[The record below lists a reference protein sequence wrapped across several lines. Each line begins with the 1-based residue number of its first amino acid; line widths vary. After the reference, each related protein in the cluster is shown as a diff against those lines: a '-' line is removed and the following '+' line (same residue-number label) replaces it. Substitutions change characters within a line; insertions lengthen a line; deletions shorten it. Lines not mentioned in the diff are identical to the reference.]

1 MVLNPSTYSSDF
13 LQVIKKQTRFL
24 MLVFPS
30 MKGKI
35 CRREEKKNSTIL
47 LPLSTAWIFSL
58 YFQLPYLPEEICSA
72 SGILC
77 GGRYQPACHYL

>member
-1 MVLNPSTYSSDF
+1 MVLNPSTYSSDL

-35 CRREEKKNSTIL
+35 CRREEKKQHDSL
-47 LPLSTAWIFSL
+47 AVEHCLDFCFMFSAPLPA
-58 YFQLPYLPEEICSA
+58 
-72 SGILC
+72 
-77 GGRYQPACHYL
+77 